1 MTLET
6 LNLERKEKI
15 TNDRAILTIST
26 ICMCEELRILH
37 KLKYINILHK
47 GFMKTLR
54 NRMFTSL
61 HVVMNMRESKVFN
74 YYFYFKLNCF
84 IH

>member
-15 TNDRAILTIST
+15 TNDHVILTIST

-37 KLKYINILHK
+37 KLKYINKYI
-47 GFMKTLR
+47 
-54 NRMFTSL
+54 FTCNLS
-61 HVVMNMRESKVFN
+61 SQTPTG
-74 YYFYFKLNCF
+74 
-84 IH
+84 